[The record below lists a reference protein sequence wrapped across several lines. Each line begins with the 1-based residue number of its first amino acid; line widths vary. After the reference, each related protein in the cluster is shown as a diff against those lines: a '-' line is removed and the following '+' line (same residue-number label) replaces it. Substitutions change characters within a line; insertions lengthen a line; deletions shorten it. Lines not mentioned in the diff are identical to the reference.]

1 MDDPKN
7 RMTTRPPAQG
17 TDETL
22 PDLIGRLA
30 DDLGTLLDTKLNLL
44 KVEIKEDL
52 SAYTQQAMMMGVGG
66 VIAAVGFA
74 LLNVAVAFLI
84 SVLFENT
91 SLSQPVRYGLGFIIT
106 ALLYLLIGGV
116 IIFRAKDKMAKQTPL
131 PDRSLKELEKDKE
144 WIKREL

>member
-91 SLSQPVRYGLGFIIT
+91 SLSQPVRYGLGFVIT